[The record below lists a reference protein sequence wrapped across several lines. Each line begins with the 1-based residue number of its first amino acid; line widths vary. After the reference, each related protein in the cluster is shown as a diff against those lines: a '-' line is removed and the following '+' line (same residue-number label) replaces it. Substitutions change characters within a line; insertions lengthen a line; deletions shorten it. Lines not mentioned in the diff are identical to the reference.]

1 MGNSISVTTDETKAD
16 PYAWKC
22 VLALPLVGDDDDE
35 SKNINVTQ
43 SAAKA
48 VSPNG
53 NAQKSTLK
61 SNFYGGSFVFDG
73 SGDYLSIPASSDFSF
88 GSGDYTIEWWMYWEN
103 RTGYQSVYDCG
114 YTATNSNLIQ
124 SNTGTS
130 RFIVYAQGANV
141 AEETT
146 NAPLDKWIHYAF
158 VRNGNN
164 VTLYRDGSISYAGT
178 HSGNTH
184 GSSTSSV
191 RIGSDVN
198 NYHFEGNI
206 QDFRIYKGVAK
217 YTSEFIPASTKPD
230 ILPDSPSGVSTK
242 TKLTKITDGSVNF
255 DGSGDYLY
263 VAPSNDWNLGT
274 NAFTLEAYINL
285 VEAGLDQEIFNL
297 GLDGTHSTGS
307 DMGFRLRI
315 GQNERLYAACHSGSS
330 VIGQCYDAAGKS
342 CNTGR
347 WYHVA
352 YVRDGNNFATF
363 IDGVR
368 IATATSSSANNWNA
382 AWGVKI
388 GYAHAGGAQNF
399 KGKISNA
406 RIVNG
411 TALYDPTLSRVKIP
425 TSPLTN
431 VTNTKLLCC
440 QSTDSAGRA
449 AVYPGTAPQYAL
461 QVDGSDYNASYD
473 KYNMFDNS
481 TTSSYLAGDLSK
493 VTWTIPGGLAFST
506 SLRVRAQH
514 TSGGGTMTFNWSGGS
529 YNLAINDTGQAD
541 WYNVTSNVTSPITS
555 VTWTTGNGAIGPYVS
570 AWEVDGTELVDRGP
584 YPNGNAIPDTFNPFN
599 TDIST
604 VRGPESGYCVF
615 NTLRERTAGYNPA
628 FKEGNLLM
636 DGRGEGTGTLIAT
649 SGKYYFE
656 VSLEV
661 TNSNNQMYIGI
672 MEGGYYHAER
682 NWETASVATL
692 RETGAFYGN
701 YSTGSAVSYG
711 NGDLLSFAYDADD
724 KKLYIAKNGVYL
736 NNAIPSQGIGWCFN
750 PRTFESFTPL
760 ISDASTGQKFRA
772 NFGQTPFRYTPPDGF
787 EPLALSTIRKN
798 SIITRPDQ
806 YVGLTTY
813 LGTGTSSPTKSLT
826 LGFKPDLLWCK
837 VRTATSDNFLI
848 DTVRTRSKV
857 LSANNQNQQSTCD
870 ANRDVV
876 SFDPFGFT
884 VGQNNQTGVNENNQ
898 DILAWGWKAWW

>member
-1 MGNSISVTTDETKAD
+1 
-16 PYAWKC
+16 
-22 VLALPLVGDDDDE
+22 
-35 SKNINVTQ
+35 
-43 SAAKA
+43 
-48 VSPNG
+48 
-53 NAQKSTLK
+53 
-61 SNFYGGSFVFDG
+61 
-73 SGDYLSIPASSDFSF
+73 
-88 GSGDYTIEWWMYWEN
+88 
-103 RTGYQSVYDCG
+103 
-114 YTATNSNLIQ
+114 
-124 SNTGTS
+124 
-130 RFIVYAQGANV
+130 
-141 AEETT
+141 
-146 NAPLDKWIHYAF
+146 
-158 VRNGNN
+158 
-164 VTLYRDGSISYAGT
+164 
-178 HSGNTH
+178 
-184 GSSTSSV
+184 
-191 RIGSDVN
+191 
-198 NYHFEGNI
+198 
-206 QDFRIYKGVAK
+206 
-217 YTSEFIPASTKPD
+217 
-230 ILPDSPSGVSTK
+230 
-242 TKLTKITDGSVNF
+242 
-255 DGSGDYLY
+255 
-263 VAPSNDWNLGT
+263 
-274 NAFTLEAYINL
+274 
-285 VEAGLDQEIFNL
+285 
-297 GLDGTHSTGS
+297 
-307 DMGFRLRI
+307 MGFRLRI

-615 NTLRERTAGYNPA
+615 NTLRERTAGYNPV

-672 MEGGYYHAER
+672 MEGGYYHSER

-692 RETGAFYGN
+692 RETGAF
-701 YSTGSAVSYG
+701 
-711 NGDLLSFAYDADD
+711 LW
-724 KKLYIAKNGVYL
+724 KLFY
-736 NNAIPSQGIGWCFN
+736 W
-750 PRTFESFTPL
+750 
-760 ISDASTGQKFRA
+760 ISS
-772 NFGQTPFRYTPPDGF
+772 
-787 EPLALSTIRKN
+787 
-798 SIITRPDQ
+798 
-806 YVGLTTY
+806 
-813 LGTGTSSPTKSLT
+813 
-826 LGFKPDLLWCK
+826 
-837 VRTATSDNFLI
+837 
-848 DTVRTRSKV
+848 
-857 LSANNQNQQSTCD
+857 
-870 ANRDVV
+870 
-876 SFDPFGFT
+876 
-884 VGQNNQTGVNENNQ
+884 
-898 DILAWGWKAWW
+898 